1 MSSAVP
7 CKEDAVDI
15 QATRRW
21 AEPKKG
27 AIWRNVLMN
36 PDFIL
41 KTFVPPLKPLVFVC
55 RVAFAFQL

>member
-21 AEPKKG
+21 ADPKKG
-27 AIWRNVLMN
+27 AIWRNVLMK

-41 KTFVPPLKPLVFVC
+41 KTWLPPLKP
-55 RVAFAFQL
+55 QLGLCV